1 MEVVANKGLCR
12 EIDSQVL
19 ITFTGM
25 LPGNRV
31 QKCGRDKFNIK
42 SFVKNRSGG
51 GMTPLFFKKCHIM
64 IQHRN
69 Q

>member
-1 MEVVANKGLCR
+1 MEVVANRGLCR

-31 QKCGRDKFNIK
+31 RKCGRDTFNIK
-42 SFVKNRSGG
+42 SFVKIEVEG